1 MDISE
6 RSKNL
11 ILASILFLIFGAFL
25 MIVSNITLNKINNM
39 YIKQNTAL
47 IGTLAKEQGFDES
60 KIIGI
65 ITKGDSNGYE
75 EGKELLSKYSYKE
88 GLDINL
94 SPIMKESKDLLY
106 KNIGLTWIGVSIIFL
121 IGIYLKDRK
130 NLKISR
136 ELIKRAN
143 KIVEGDFSS
152 KENYRLK
159 DGAFETLYESF
170 SLMEDRIKKDIEDLK
185 KERLNLQNIINDI
198 SHQLKTPLTALMTY
212 NHILKDY
219 RTMPSEDIDNFI
231 ELSTGQLERMDWLTV
246 TLLKYA
252 RLEGDVVE
260 YRKEN
265 ISLLETIYEA
275 VAPLKIKAEEKKQ
288 TLNIKYDSGEFLFY
302 HDRKWL
308 SEALSNIIKNGIE
321 HTNEEG
327 KIEISIKDSTIYL
340 EVEIKDNGEGISE
353 DKIKKIFNRFYK
365 SSSSK
370 KPKSIGIGLSLSKA
384 IIEKHNGDITVKSK
398 CGEGTCFTIRFIK

>member
-6 RSKNL
+6 RSKHL

-25 MIVSNITLNKINNM
+25 MLVSNITLEKINNM
-39 YIKQNTAL
+39 YIRQNTAL
-47 IGTLAKEQGFDES
+47 IGTLSKEQGFNEN
-60 KIIGI
+60 KVIGI
-65 ITKGDSNGYE
+65 VTKGDNSGYE
-75 EGKELLSKYSYKE
+75 AGKEILNKYSYKE

-94 SPIMKESKDLLY
+94 SPIMKDSKTLLY
-106 KNIGLTWIGVSIIFL
+106 KNIGLAWFGIFIVFL
-121 IGIYLKDRK
+121 ISIYLKDRK
-130 NLKISR
+130 NLKISKD
-136 ELIKRAN
+136 LIKRAN

-185 KERLNLQNIINDI
+185 KERLNLKNIINDI

-219 RTMPSEDIDNFI
+219 ETMPKEDIDNFM

-252 RLEGDVVE
+252 RLEGDVVQ
-260 YRKEN
+260 YRKEE
-265 ISLLETIYEA
+265 ISLLDTVFEA
-275 VAPLKIKAEEKKQ
+275 VAPLKIKAEEKNQ
-288 TLNIKYDSGEFLFY
+288 IINIEYGDGDFIFY

-327 KIEISIKDSTIYL
+327 KIEISIKDSPIYL
-340 EVEIKDNGEGISE
+340 EVRIRDNGEGIPE
-353 DKIKKIFNRFYK
+353 DKIKKIFERFYK
-365 SSSSK
+365 TSSSK
-370 KPKSIGIGLSLSKA
+370 KPSSIGIGLALSKS

-398 CGEGTCFTIRFIK
+398 VLEGTCFTIRFIK